1 MKLESPAF
9 SEGAP
14 IPKRFSCEGSDR
26 SPALAWRDVPPS
38 TRSFAATCEDP
49 DAPGGTW
56 VHWVIYG
63 IPATAASLPEGVA
76 AEPRLADGTMQGKN
90 SWGRI
95 GWGGP
100 CPPPGKPHRY
110 VFKLMALGDT
120 KALEPGMTLQAL
132 DKAATAR
139 ALALATT
146 MGTYARAR

>member
-14 IPKRFSCEGSDR
+14 IPKRFSCEGSDL
-26 SPALAWRDVPPS
+26 SPALRWEAVPPS
-38 TRSFAATCEDP
+38 TKSFALTCEDP

-63 IPATAASLPEGVA
+63 IPATATGLTEGVA
-76 AEPRLADGTMQGKN
+76 PTPQMPDGTMQGQN

-95 GWGGP
+95 GYRGP

-110 VFKLMALGDT
+110 VFKLMAMGNT
-120 KALEPGMTLQAL
+120 KPLAPGMTMEAL
-132 DKAATAR
+132 EKAMTPR
-139 ALALATT
+139 ALAVATT
-146 MGTYARAR
+146 MGTYARGR